1 MPIRPKKHF
10 SPAFIFILLCLNS
23 ICLTAD
29 AEKIYKD
36 ITLKANKKISIPISD
51 SLFNSKK
58 VLLSFSARVNSQ
70 NRYKSGGAAALVVT
84 VNNIPVDIDRLKN
97 KRKFYVFNRVNKVK
111 WFWDSKGWAVTY
123 YPWDKAHTVAG
134 GQVHKYVFDIKN
146 LLKKNQNKIILKNTL
161 DAVRGAYL
169 EIKDIQILTNDS
181 FPRSPLLIN
190 DAPMCESQGLARF
203 RNLASGYHEGIN
215 VKLNTSID
223 YVPNAIKNVSPRKN
237 FSQNYK
243 LTVDKKGKLQV
254 ELKGEKYN
262 FVSYFR
268 TPGGAWRSVGKQ
280 NSAAN
285 WAKYNVS
292 NKKIIC
298 ENNKLILTRTICK
311 RDSHIIVKDSFK
323 NKTSKNL
330 PVVIMNT
337 VDFLKLNELSEF
349 RIAGNKQSH
358 FYSNTTTME
367 SRTTGVTPVAY
378 VARKNSGLGIVIQD
392 DVYRNQ
398 ASYLAW
404 GSTLGVGN
412 DLFYLAPRGK
422 YTMEWKIFPIQEK
435 SYYQFVNAIRRDWGF
450 SREIPGLFGF
460 VHPFSNKHHLY
471 EDAKHKTP
479 EAIAKFINDT
489 GLNIPST
496 LAMLPKA
503 GKPFGLTGNENLQ
516 QIREGTKSF
525 REWRDKAKQAGCK
538 IKALPYLDVHLVKPY
553 FDKGLK
559 NVDKRLPGS
568 LIKDAYDKFVPYS
581 TGEQWL
587 VLPALDNACGKH
599 LMNVLKLLLDE
610 QKFDGLYLDEWD
622 HSRARVSFNHFD
634 GYSAIINK
642 NAELV
647 RKIGFVP
654 LLTRDFQKKFVEEVI
669 KRGKIVFANQF
680 DGTMS
685 SAKLPVIHFGEP
697 LGSYDYKLFAAQLTA
712 TPLSLHVA
720 RTRSVWQDVKEFLK
734 RGVLTC
740 YYFKYFHGD
749 HVLKK
754 CFPITVKEVW
764 PGYIVGK
771 KKIVTMSSGRYSFDR
786 DKALTA
792 FIYSGSKALLHSKIT
807 SAQRADGKHEISL
820 KLTSD
825 QVAVIVEKQ

>member
-404 GSTLGVGN
+404 G
-412 DLFYLAPRGK
+412 
-422 YTMEWKIFPIQEK
+422 E
-435 SYYQFVNAIRRDWGF
+435 
-450 SREIPGLFGF
+450 
-460 VHPFSNKHHLY
+460 
-471 EDAKHKTP
+471 
-479 EAIAKFINDT
+479 
-489 GLNIPST
+489 
-496 LAMLPKA
+496 
-503 GKPFGLTGNENLQ
+503 
-516 QIREGTKSF
+516 
-525 REWRDKAKQAGCK
+525 
-538 IKALPYLDVHLVKPY
+538 
-553 FDKGLK
+553 
-559 NVDKRLPGS
+559 
-568 LIKDAYDKFVPYS
+568 
-581 TGEQWL
+581 
-587 VLPALDNACGKH
+587 
-599 LMNVLKLLLDE
+599 
-610 QKFDGLYLDEWD
+610 
-622 HSRARVSFNHFD
+622 
-634 GYSAIINK
+634 
-642 NAELV
+642 
-647 RKIGFVP
+647 
-654 LLTRDFQKKFVEEVI
+654 
-669 KRGKIVFANQF
+669 
-680 DGTMS
+680 
-685 SAKLPVIHFGEP
+685 HFG
-697 LGSYDYKLFAAQLTA
+697 G
-712 TPLSLHVA
+712 
-720 RTRSVWQDVKEFLK
+720 W
-734 RGVLTC
+734 
-740 YYFKYFHGD
+740 
-749 HVLKK
+749 
-754 CFPITVKEVW
+754 
-764 PGYIVGK
+764 
-771 KKIVTMSSGRYSFDR
+771 
-786 DKALTA
+786 
-792 FIYSGSKALLHSKIT
+792 
-807 SAQRADGKHEISL
+807 
-820 KLTSD
+820 
-825 QVAVIVEKQ
+825 